1 MVTFRLS
8 ASSPQDRMLCA
19 ARLLPFAAAFVI
31 AAAIPAGAQSHRTHV
46 SDDLKRHLD
55 SGDPTATA
63 VIVAGSPAEVDAI
76 AARHGL
82 RVRRRLSSGAVLDV
96 PRDGL
101 PRWRT
106 TTTFRSSPAITL
118 FAGRWR

>member
-1 MVTFRLS
+1 MVNLRLS

-19 ARLLPFAAAFVI
+19 ARLLLFATASMLAG
-31 AAAIPAGAQSHRTHV
+31 ADYAGAQSHRAHI

-63 VIVAGSPAEVDAI
+63 VIVTGSPAQVDAI

-96 PRDGL
+96 PADRLAELADDSDIPQL
-101 PRWRT
+101 
-106 TTTFRSSPAITL
+106 S
-118 FAGRWR
+118 